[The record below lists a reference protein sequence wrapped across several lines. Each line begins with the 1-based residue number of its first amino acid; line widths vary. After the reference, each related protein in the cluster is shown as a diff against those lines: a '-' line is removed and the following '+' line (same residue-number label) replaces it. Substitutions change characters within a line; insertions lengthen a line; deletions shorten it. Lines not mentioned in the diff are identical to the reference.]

1 VDSLAAARSALKA
14 LHTIRQAQ
22 RQRRSA
28 SGWDAAEEAAKD
40 ASLDDERQWD
50 DLRGV
55 AKLGFSWEATDVRR
69 CAPLHVAAAVA
80 TGEEE
85 VAVAVAAFWRTWRL
99 RVSRGLAWRAD

>member
-1 VDSLAAARSALKA
+1 MDSLAAARSALKA

-69 CAPLHVAAAVA
+69 CAPLRVAAA
-80 TGEEE
+80 EE
-85 VAVAVAAFWRTWRL
+85 VAVAVAAFWRTWRV
-99 RVSRGLAWRAD
+99 RVSR